1 MDFAGNETP
10 AAQPTDQWD
19 LEIKNM
25 LADNSRIALSL

>member
-10 AAQPTDQWD
+10 AAQPTDQRD